1 MEAGLWVQKYGE
13 ALKTTYMKEMERL
26 FAQLTELSRRLER
39 PLKDLDDIK
48 GAIDI
53 LRKTRDLELDMDDA
67 IDPIEVCDGSGCGQC
82 CGGIHTSLC
91 LCWLTCICC
100 RVG

>member
-1 MEAGLWVQKYGE
+1 MSLNVILLKLTEVTIFSDGLKKHLQEESKAWVAKYGE
-13 ALKTTYMKEMERL
+13 ALKNTQMKEMERL
-26 FAQLTELSRRLER
+26 FALLIELSRRLER

-67 IDPIEVCDGSGCGQC
+67 IDPIEV
-82 CGGIHTSLC
+82 H
-91 LCWLTCICC
+91 
-100 RVG
+100 

>member
-1 MEAGLWVQKYGE
+1 
-13 ALKTTYMKEMERL
+13 MKEMERL

-67 IDPIEVCDGSGCGQC
+67 IDPIEVRQW
-82 CGGIHTSLC
+82 SLYGYP
-91 LCWLTCICC
+91 TYRIEVICE
-100 RVG
+100 GLESS

>member
-1 MEAGLWVQKYGE
+1 MDKFGE
-13 ALKTTYMKEMERL
+13 ALKVNYMKEMERL
-26 FAQLTELSRRLER
+26 FAQLNELSRRLER

-67 IDPIEVCDGSGCGQC
+67 IEPIEVMCSIRLPINAHAHGVWRGRERGK
-82 CGGIHTSLC
+82 
-91 LCWLTCICC
+91 
-100 RVG
+100 RKRNV

>member
-1 MEAGLWVQKYGE
+1 MRKYGQ
-13 ALKTTYMKEMERL
+13 ALKNTQMKEMERV
-26 FAQLTELSRRLER
+26 FALLTELSRRLER

-67 IDPIEVCDGSGCGQC
+67 IDPIEVLALAVEQIELVRISA
-82 CGGIHTSLC
+82 SK
-91 LCWLTCICC
+91 
-100 RVG
+100 RKK

>member
-1 MEAGLWVQKYGE
+1 MKETSLWVDKYGE

-26 FAQLTELSRRLER
+26 FAQLNELSRRLER

-48 GAIDI
+48 SAIDI

-67 IDPIEVCDGSGCGQC
+67 IDPIEVRLDEGCRR
-82 CGGIHTSLC
+82 GGGKGGYSL
-91 LCWLTCICC
+91 LCNFLY
-100 RVG
+100 

>member
-1 MEAGLWVQKYGE
+1 MVEASLWVEKYGE

-67 IDPIEVCDGSGCGQC
+67 IDPIEVRLSWCMYSRQNFPL
-82 CGGIHTSLC
+82 IFMVSLE
-91 LCWLTCICC
+91 LL
-100 RVG
+100 V

>member
-1 MEAGLWVQKYGE
+1 MLFWFWLPSDNLKKALIVEAGLWVEKYGE

-67 IDPIEVCDGSGCGQC
+67 IDPIEVSGYTG
-82 CGGIHTSLC
+82 
-91 LCWLTCICC
+91 
-100 RVG
+100 